1 MENKQNNKSL
11 PLVLLSNITTI
22 NPIVEKYSK
31 SDNTF
36 DLVFDSSTFIKEYG
50 KGVYTIMI
58 ILEDQKQNIF
68 PGGERSIFYN

>member
-1 MENKQNNKSL
+1 M
-11 PLVLLSNITTI
+11 I

-36 DLVFDSSTFIKEYG
+36 DLEFDLSPLIKEYG
-50 KGVYTIMI
+50 KGIYTIMI